1 MPDSKPVIIIGAG
14 DHAKVLLDILL
25 EQNVNVIGL
34 TDKSISKGTC
44 IYGVPVIGD
53 DSEIM
58 KYKTDEI
65 ELINGIGSVGNTSLR
80 TKVFVSLK
88 EKGYVFKS
96 VIHPSVIIS
105 KRSKIGEGTQ
115 LLAGS
120 VVNTEA
126 EIGDNTIINTKTSID
141 HGCKIG
147 NNCHIAPGCV
157 LSGCVIVGNNTH
169 IGTGSSIIQ
178 GIKIGNNV
186 LIGAGSVVL
195 KDIENNSK
203 AYGVPAKMKNSS
215 KLSGGGTIV

>member
-1 MPDSKPVIIIGAG
+1 MNKPVIIIGAG

-25 EQNVNVIGL
+25 EQNVTVIGL

-53 DSEIM
+53 DSEIL

-65 ELINGIGSVGNTSLR
+65 ELINGIGSVGSTTLR
-80 TKVFVSLK
+80 RKVFVSFK

-96 VIHPSVIIS
+96 VIDPSVIIS
-105 KRSKIGEGTQ
+105 KRAKIGEGTQ

-141 HGCKIG
+141 HGCRIG
-147 NNCHIAPGCV
+147 SNCHIAPGCV
-157 LSGCVIVGNNTH
+157 LSGCVTVGNNTH

-178 GIKIGNNV
+178 GIKIGSNV
-186 LIGAGSVVL
+186 LLGAGSVVVKNI
-195 KDIENNSK
+195 KDNSK
-203 AYGVPAKMKNSS
+203 AYGVPAKMKNNS
-215 KLSGGGTIV
+215 KICKCGGGTLV